1 MQVDMAISGAHMGH
15 GSASSSSTSS
25 KTWTDMTIGEAIGKL
40 KGGSPALGMPGIT
53 LGQILNAVKSFGT
66 GDFAMSM
73 KDIITAPQDPNGWT
87 LHRTFKASDLCLNCT
102 VLGVKADLVYE
113 NGTRVDISRGV
124 YLHHHAS
131 LNMGKHTDVYW
142 LNQCPNSQT
151 TRFGINFQDFI
162 PRLVPSVQILAL
174 ATVDEYTNYFTSKD
188 GKIDSGLP
196 VNPDD
201 NVYMM
206 TEVVNYAKQDHKI
219 YIQLDVEY
227 VERKFDKETTYTS
240 LSFTGGTTDGS
251 ILKYC

>member
-1 MQVDMAISGAHMGH
+1 MAIGSAHMGH
-15 GSASSSSTSS
+15 GSAPSDPTKP

-40 KGGSPALGMPGIT
+40 RGGSPALGMPGIT
-53 LGQILNAVKSFGT
+53 LGQILTATKSFGT
-66 GDFAMSM
+66 SGFADAM

-87 LHRTFKASDLCLNCT
+87 LHRTFKASDLCHNCT

-131 LNMGKHTDVYW
+131 LNMGRHTDVYW

-151 TRFGINFQDFI
+151 TAFGVNLQDYI

-196 VNPDD
+196 VNPGD

-227 VERKFDKETTYTS
+227 VERKFEKETTYTS
-240 LSFTGGTTDGS
+240 LSFTGGRKDGS
-251 ILKYC
+251 NAWRC